1 MAVELSIEQGLA
13 HLHLNRPKA
22 LNALSFGILQDLN
35 NTLAQI
41 EQAIEQQQ
49 VRGLVITG
57 EGEKSFCAGADIPEL
72 LGRTLL
78 QQHEGARLGQE
89 VFNRLAALRV
99 PSVAVIH
106 GYAFGGGLELALS
119 CTFRLATA
127 RAKMGLPE
135 IKLGL
140 IPGYGGTQRLPRLIG
155 EGRALDIILSGRTV
169 DAIEA
174 ERIGLVT
181 RLVEEGN
188 PYTLGTDFLAPYL
201 KHGLLAL
208 DMARQAISR
217 GVQTT
222 LEQGLKIERDLS
234 TLIFQTADANE
245 GMTAFTEKRP
255 AIFKDH

>member
-1 MAVELSIEQGLA
+1 MAVELSIDQGLA

-41 EQAIEQQQ
+41 EQAIEQQH

-57 EGEKSFCAGADIPEL
+57 AGEKSFCAGADIPEL

-89 VFNRLAALRV
+89 VFNRLAALRI

-119 CTFRLATA
+119 CTFRIATA

-169 DAIEA
+169 GA
-174 ERIGLVT
+174 E
-181 RLVEEGN
+181 
-188 PYTLGTDFLAPYL
+188 FLAPYL

-208 DMARQAISR
+208 EMARQAISR

-222 LEQGLKIERDLS
+222 LAEGLKIERDLS

-245 GMTAFTEKRP
+245 GMTAFVEKRP
-255 AIFKDH
+255 AVFKDH